1 MQNKAIPNNLKD
13 VNQWLRILYMLLF
26 AVIFNVATAVLW
38 VVVLVQALFSL
49 LTGSSN
55 ANVKQLG
62 SGLTQFILQIMQ
74 YLTYQ
79 SEEKPFPFQAWP
91 EVEAVSEVPAAEPV
105 EAEKAT
111 AEKMTAVEK
120 KDEDVAEGQQ
130 VESEKA

>member
-26 AVIFNVATAVLW
+26 AIIFNVATAVLW

-91 EVEAVSEVPAAEPV
+91 ETEAVSETVVEEVV
-105 EAEKAT
+105 EAKEVQPETAQQEDKTVENLQAESDKA
-111 AEKMTAVEK
+111 
-120 KDEDVAEGQQ
+120 
-130 VESEKA
+130 